1 MLFFMPMMWAAPRAD
16 EVIAKKA
23 QVRGGGTAKKEKVS
37 VLLDKISPEFMVT
50 ATRSALLAMTTSL
63 TRVSTRVHGACQ
75 QLSHALAVDRM
86 MRSMF
91 PWAMPSADP
100 FDFSQMG
107 AWFTGGRTRKHSVA
121 PASFYGAPSLY
132 SAPAVEPAFW
142 WPGLPEAARAKA
154 PASPFFADFWAAP
167 LSRPAS
173 AQFAPSIAFP
183 APIFGLFAAMAPA
196 GVWGG
201 DANPFWTAF
210 FR

>member
-1 MLFFMPMMWAAPRAD
+1 MLFFMPMMWAAPRAN
-16 EVIAKKA
+16 EAVAKKA
-23 QVRGGGTAKKEKVS
+23 RVREIGAAKKEKMS
-37 VLLDKISPEFMVT
+37 ALLDKISPEFMVT

-75 QLSHALAVDRM
+75 QLSNALAFDRM

-91 PWAMPSADP
+91 PWAMPTPDP
-100 FDFSQMG
+100 FDFAQMG
-107 AWFTGGRTRKHSVA
+107 AWLTGGGLRAHSV
-121 PASFYGAPSLY
+121 PSASFHGAS
-132 SAPAVEPAFW
+132 SIEPTFW
-142 WPGLPEAARAKA
+142 WQGFPEAARAKPKA
-154 PASPFFADFWAAP
+154 PLSPFFADFWAAP
-167 LSRPAS
+167 ASRKANPS
-173 AQFAPSIAFP
+173 FAPDVAFP